1 MEIALLVVVVVLVLI
16 VATLLYRQQSG
27 SVQVTQGG
35 AETPAIDAVALR
47 EDLSREL
54 SHTVNTTVANTVN
67 QAMAQL
73 SERARADREESIKI
87 AAESIAKSGGEQLG
101 TRAEVIDTTLQN
113 LATQMGQRLDALN
126 AELNQLRQ
134 TNNTQYDSVGKAVEA
149 LARRT
154 DNLNEILSS
163 SQKRGQWGERVVED
177 MLRAA
182 GFIENVNYSKQDTN
196 VVGGRPDYKFM
207 MPPNRVLFMDVKFP
221 LDKYAAHFSAES
233 DALRDQAKSDFVKA
247 VKGHVDALAR
257 RDYINNAK
265 EEALDYVLMFLPNE
279 SISGFV
285 HEADPDLLD
294 YALKKQVVLC
304 SPLSLYSFL
313 VVVRQ
318 ATDSF
323 HTEQTA
329 ASIMQ
334 QIKKFHD
341 EWSKYIKAID
351 DVKDTF
357 EKLNHKIDDI
367 STGGTRFKK
376 LSVPIRE
383 IEKMRTKQGIPEL
396 NSETSHGVLA
406 NDDSIIS
413 LDDDDL

>member
-1 MEIALLVVVVVLVLI
+1 MEVALLVVVIVLVAA
-16 VATLLYRQQSG
+16 VAALLYRQQSG
-27 SVQVTQGG
+27 APSTNIGVADTNS
-35 AETPAIDAVALR
+35 IDTAVLR

-54 SHTVNTTVANTVN
+54 SHTVNATVAHTVN

-73 SERARADREESIKI
+73 SERARLDREESIKI

-101 TRAEVIDTTLQN
+101 TRAQVIDTTLQN

-126 AELNQLRQ
+126 TELNQLRQ
-134 TNNTQYDSVGKAVEA
+134 VNNTQYDNVGKAVEA

-154 DNLNEILSS
+154 DNLNEILSN
-163 SQKRGQWGERVVED
+163 SQKRGQWGERIVED

-196 VVGGRPDYKFM
+196 VAGGRPDYKFM

-221 LDKYAAHFSAES
+221 LDRYAAHFSAET
-233 DALRDQAKSDFVKA
+233 DALRDQAKSEFVRA
-247 VKGHVDALAR
+247 VKGHIDALAK

-285 HEADPDLLD
+285 HEADPKLID
-294 YALKKQVVLC
+294 YALNNKVVLC

-329 ASIMQ
+329 DSIMQ
-334 QIKKFHD
+334 QINKFHG
-341 EWSKYIKAID
+341 EWDKYVKAVE

-357 EKLNHKIDDI
+357 DKLNHKIDDI

-383 IEKMRTKQGIPEL
+383 IEKMRTKQGVPEL
-396 NSETSHGVLA
+396 G
-406 NDDSIIS
+406 DDEQFE
-413 LDDDDL
+413 LPTDDF

>member
-1 MEIALLVVVVVLVLI
+1 
-16 VATLLYRQQSG
+16 
-27 SVQVTQGG
+27 
-35 AETPAIDAVALR
+35 
-47 EDLSREL
+47 
-54 SHTVNTTVANTVN
+54 
-67 QAMAQL
+67 
-73 SERARADREESIKI
+73 
-87 AAESIAKSGGEQLG
+87 
-101 TRAEVIDTTLQN
+101 
-113 LATQMGQRLDALN
+113 MGQRLDALN

-134 TNNTQYDSVGKAVEA
+134 INNTQYDSVGKAVEA

-196 VVGGRPDYKFM
+196 IVGGRPDYKFM

-221 LDKYAAHFSAES
+221 LDRYAAHFSAET
-233 DALRDQAKSDFVKA
+233 DALRDQSKTEFVKA
-247 VKGHVDALAR
+247 VKGHIDALAK

-285 HEADPDLLD
+285 HEADPKLID
-294 YALKKQVVLC
+294 YALNNKVVLC

-334 QIKKFHD
+334 QINKFHG
-341 EWSKYIKAID
+341 EWDKYLKAVD

-357 EKLNHKIDDI
+357 DKLNHKIDDI

-396 NSETSHGVLA
+396 VD
-406 NDDSIIS
+406 NDVEFFD
-413 LDDDDL
+413 LDD

>member
-1 MEIALLVVVVVLVLI
+1 MEIALLAVVVALVVI
-16 VATLLYRQQSG
+16 VAALLYRQQSA
-27 SVQVTQGG
+27 GG
-35 AETPAIDAVALR
+35 ALGSGVGTQAPGIDTAALR

-54 SHTVNTTVANTVN
+54 SHTVNATVAHTVN

-113 LATQMGQRLDALN
+113 LAAQMGQRLDALN
-126 AELNQLRQ
+126 TELNQLRQ
-134 TNNTQYDSVGKAVEA
+134 INNTQYDSVGKAVEA

-196 VVGGRPDYKFM
+196 VAGGRPDYKFM

-221 LDKYAAHFSAES
+221 LDRYAAHFSAET
-233 DALRDQAKSDFVKA
+233 DALRDQSKTEFVKA
-247 VKGHVDALAR
+247 VKGHIDALAK

-285 HEADPDLLD
+285 HEADPKLID
-294 YALKKQVVLC
+294 YALNNKVVLC

-334 QIKKFHD
+334 QINKFHG
-341 EWSKYIKAID
+341 EWDKYLKAVD

-357 EKLNHKIDDI
+357 DKLNHKIDDI

-396 NSETSHGVLA
+396 DGDGLEFPVI
-406 NDDSIIS
+406 DD
-413 LDDDDL
+413 

>member
-1 MEIALLVVVVVLVLI
+1 
-16 VATLLYRQQSG
+16 
-27 SVQVTQGG
+27 
-35 AETPAIDAVALR
+35 
-47 EDLSREL
+47 
-54 SHTVNTTVANTVN
+54 
-67 QAMAQL
+67 
-73 SERARADREESIKI
+73 
-87 AAESIAKSGGEQLG
+87 
-101 TRAEVIDTTLQN
+101 
-113 LATQMGQRLDALN
+113 
-126 AELNQLRQ
+126 
-134 TNNTQYDSVGKAVEA
+134 
-149 LARRT
+149 
-154 DNLNEILSS
+154 
-163 SQKRGQWGERVVED
+163 
-177 MLRAA
+177 
-182 GFIENVNYSKQDTN
+182 
-196 VVGGRPDYKFM
+196 M

-221 LDKYAAHFSAES
+221 LDKYAAHFSAET

-247 VKGHVDALAR
+247 VKGHVDALAK
-257 RDYINNAK
+257 RDYVNNAK

-285 HEADPDLLD
+285 HEADPELLD

-341 EWSKYIKAID
+341 EWSKYIKAVD

-396 NSETSHGVLA
+396 DPETSHGRIV
-406 NDDSIIS
+406 NDGSIIS

>member
-1 MEIALLVVVVVLVLI
+1 MEIALLAVVVALVVI
-16 VATLLYRQQSG
+16 VAALLYRQQSA
-27 SVQVTQGG
+27 GG
-35 AETPAIDAVALR
+35 ALGSGVGTQAPGIDTAALR

-54 SHTVNTTVANTVN
+54 SHTVNATVAHTVN

-113 LATQMGQRLDALN
+113 LSAQMGQRLDALN

-134 TNNTQYDSVGKAVEA
+134 INNTQYDSVGKAVEA

-196 VVGGRPDYKFM
+196 IVGGRPDYKFM

-221 LDKYAAHFSAES
+221 LDRYAAHFSAET
-233 DALRDQAKSDFVKA
+233 DALRDQSKTEFVKA
-247 VKGHVDALAR
+247 VKGHIDALAK

-285 HEADPDLLD
+285 HEADPKLID
-294 YALKKQVVLC
+294 YALNNKVVLC

-334 QIKKFHD
+334 QINKFHG
-341 EWSKYIKAID
+341 EWDKYLKAVD

-357 EKLNHKIDDI
+357 DKLNHKIDDI

-396 NSETSHGVLA
+396 VD
-406 NDDSIIS
+406 NDVEFFD
-413 LDDDDL
+413 LDD

>member
-1 MEIALLVVVVVLVLI
+1 MEIALLAVVVALVVI
-16 VATLLYRQQSG
+16 VAALLYRQQSA
-27 SVQVTQGG
+27 GG
-35 AETPAIDAVALR
+35 ALGSGVGTQAPGIDTAALR

-54 SHTVNTTVANTVN
+54 SHTVNATVAHTVN

-113 LATQMGQRLDALN
+113 LSAQMGQRLDALN
-126 AELNQLRQ
+126 TELNQLRQ
-134 TNNTQYDSVGKAVEA
+134 INNTQYDSVGKAVEA

-196 VVGGRPDYKFM
+196 IVGGRPDYKFM

-221 LDKYAAHFSAES
+221 LDRYAAHFSAET
-233 DALRDQAKSDFVKA
+233 DALRDQSKTEFVKA
-247 VKGHVDALAR
+247 VKGHIDALAK

-285 HEADPDLLD
+285 HEADPKLID
-294 YALKKQVVLC
+294 YALNNKVVLC

-334 QIKKFHD
+334 QINKFHG
-341 EWSKYIKAID
+341 EWDKYLKAVD

-357 EKLNHKIDDI
+357 DKLNHKIDDI

-396 NSETSHGVLA
+396 DGDGLEFPVI
-406 NDDSIIS
+406 DD
-413 LDDDDL
+413 

>member
-1 MEIALLVVVVVLVLI
+1 MEIALLVVVIVLVMA
-16 VATLLYRQQSG
+16 VAVLLYRQQTSNAA
-27 SVQVTQGG
+27 STVTGNSD
-35 AETPAIDAVALR
+35 ANVIDTSTLR

-54 SHTVNTTVANTVN
+54 SLTVNATVAHTVN
-67 QAMAQL
+67 QAMSQL

-101 TRAEVIDTTLQN
+101 SRAEVIDNTLSN

-126 AELNQLRQ
+126 NELHQLRQ
-134 TNNTQYDSVGKAVEA
+134 INNTQYDSVGKAVEA
-149 LARRT
+149 LAKRT

-182 GFIENVNYSKQDTN
+182 GFIENVNYNKQDTN

-221 LDKYAAHFSAES
+221 LDRYAAHFSAET
-233 DALRDQAKSDFVKA
+233 DALREHAKNEFVKA
-247 VKGHVDALAR
+247 VKGHIDALAK

-285 HEADPDLLD
+285 HEADPKLLD
-294 YALKKQVVLC
+294 YALANKVVLC

-334 QIKKFHD
+334 QINKFNT
-341 EWSKYIKAID
+341 EWTKYVKGVE

-357 EKLNHKIDDI
+357 DKLNQKIDDI

-396 NSETSHGVLA
+396 G
-406 NDDSIIS
+406 NDPM
-413 LDDDDL
+413 LELPDDL